1 MDRYSFIV
9 SDLHRLL
16 VAGLPAQKDS
26 VRHRHRHRFFGAGAS
41 CPSDCANGRTGSNHW
56 DLVLALKEACAK
68 RWRRNR
74 TTSPERQ
81 QGDCCA
87 TV

>member
-26 VRHRHRHRFFGAGAS
+26 VRHPQDFSVKSQDF
-41 CPSDCANGRTGSNHW
+41 
-56 DLVLALKEACAK
+56 KEIIYLSAAVMCYQ
-68 RWRRNR
+68 
-74 TTSPERQ
+74 S
-81 QGDCCA
+81 
-87 TV
+87 